1 MNKEESLDL
10 SQVSVASL
18 LNDDAP
24 VNIPEPEQQEA
35 AEPAEETA
43 EEAQVEAATPTDAE
57 QESEAEAEPETDPEV
72 ATDDVT
78 AATEDTEEDDGPSV
92 IDTLRKKLGYEVE
105 GDFKDDYDGV
115 ASFTQTV
122 AQEIAKEQLD
132 TVFTQYPDV
141 EQYLQYRYNGGDPKQ
156 YFQAQSPDVDFTQL
170 QLAEDD
176 LAAQRM
182 VVEQHMAMQGYT
194 PEEVQESVQEYI
206 EAGILHKHAQRGLTK
221 LQTAQKHRAE
231 QVVQEQQQRAEQ
243 HRQQVEQQWTSIQ
256 STIEGGRLKNFEV
269 PASDRTK
276 FYKWMS
282 EAVDNQGRTQ
292 RSIDRAEM
300 DLETQLAMEYLAWKN
315 FDLNKLVTN
324 TSRTKEAQNLKA
336 RLKQTQTAS
345 KRMKGGNTGYKAPKK
360 LPSLKDLL

>member
-10 SQVSVASL
+10 SQVSVANL
-18 LNDDAP
+18 LNEDAP
-24 VNIPEPEQQEA
+24 VNIPEPEQEEA
-35 AEPAEETA
+35 TDSTEEPTEEVQAEPVADGQSDEQQDAETESAAVEDSQSSSEEPATEE
-43 EEAQVEAATPTDAE
+43 EEA
-57 QESEAEAEPETDPEV
+57 
-72 ATDDVT
+72 
-78 AATEDTEEDDGPSV
+78 SV
-92 IDTLRKKLGYEVE
+92 IDTLRDKLGYEVE

-115 ASFTQTV
+115 VSFTQTV

-132 TVFTQYPDV
+132 TVFSQFPDV

-182 VVEQHMAMQGYT
+182 VVEQHMSMQGYT
-194 PEEVQESVQEYI
+194 PEEVQESIQEYI

-221 LQTAQKHRAE
+221 LQVAQKHRAE

-243 HRQQVEQQWTSIQ
+243 HRKQVEQQWTSIQ
-256 STIEGGRLKNFEV
+256 STIEGGRLKGFEV
-269 PASDRTK
+269 PAADRKK

-282 EAVDNQGRTQ
+282 EAVDNEGRTQ
-292 RSIDRAEM
+292 RSIDRAQM
-300 DLETQLAMEYLAWKN
+300 DLETQLTMEYLAWKN

-324 TSRTKEAQNLKA
+324 TSRTKEAQNLKS

-345 KRMKGGNTGYKAPKK
+345 KRMKGGNTGYTAPKK

>member
-10 SQVSVASL
+10 SQVSVANL
-18 LNDDAP
+18 LNEDAP
-24 VNIPEPEQQEA
+24 VNIPEPEQEEA
-35 AEPAEETA
+35 TAVAEEPAEEVQA
-43 EEAQVEAATPTDAE
+43 EPATQDEPEEQSEAQA
-57 QESEAEAEPETDPEV
+57 ESEETPESETSSEEPS
-72 ATDDVT
+72 
-78 AATEDTEEDDGPSV
+78 EEEEGPGV
-92 IDTLRKKLGYEVE
+92 IDTLRNKLGYEVE

-115 ASFTQTV
+115 VSFTQTV

-156 YFQAQSPDVDFTQL
+156 YFQAQSPDVDFNQL

-176 LAAQRM
+176 LASQRM
-182 VVEQHMAMQGYT
+182 IVEQHMSMQGYT
-194 PEEVQESVQEYI
+194 PEEVQESIQEYI

-221 LQTAQKHRAE
+221 LQVAQKQRAE
-231 QVVQEQQQRAEQ
+231 QVVKDQQQHAEQ

-256 STIEGGRLKNFEV
+256 STIDAGRLKGFEV
-269 PASDRTK
+269 PASDRKK

-282 EAVDNQGRTQ
+282 EAVDNEGRTQ
-292 RSIDRAEM
+292 RSLDRAQM
-300 DLETQLAMEYLAWKN
+300 DLETQLTMEYLAWKN

-324 TSRTKEAQNLKA
+324 TSRTKEAQNLKS

-345 KRMKGGNTGYKAPKK
+345 KRMKGGNTGYTAPKK